1 MTTLM
6 SKLNSNDKESEEHIM
21 VCLSASP
28 TNAKIIVTAEKM
40 AHAFGGK
47 FTALYV
53 KTNSPDMS
61 DEDNERLSYHMKL
74 AEQAGAAIITV
85 YSEDVAYQIAEY
97 ARISGVTKLVI
108 GRSSINHKNIWGKK
122 TLTEKLIEIAP
133 NLDIHIIPDSYIEK
147 KYSEHKKKFAY
158 EMLSTTTDLI
168 ITLLILTITTAIS
181 YLCWFYK

>member
-6 SKLNSNDKESEEHIM
+6 NKLNSNEKDSEEHIM

-122 TLTEKLIEIAP
+122 TLTEKLIEIAL
-133 NLDIHIIPDSYIEK
+133 N
-147 KYSEHKKKFAY
+147 
-158 EMLSTTTDLI
+158 
-168 ITLLILTITTAIS
+168 
-181 YLCWFYK
+181 